1 MWSCDFYINFKN
13 RTYLLTL
20 IHPLPDNV
28 MKYKWT
34 TTFSRDVVPSA
45 NDANIGE
52 IVVLGQLKDY
62 TNR

>member
-13 RTYLLTL
+13 RSYLLTL

-28 MKYKWT
+28 IKYKSARA
-34 TTFSRDVVPSA
+34 FSRHVVLST

-52 IVVLGQLKDY
+52 IVVFRLVKRLCK
-62 TNR
+62 